1 MDSPRFLWTMRS
13 SGDLHA
19 VDYLGRRLETTQ
31 IILMYFNNKP
41 VVTSEP

>member
-1 MDSPRFLWTMRS
+1 MDSPRFLWTMS

-31 IILMYFNNKP
+31 IISMYFNKKR